1 MHNSPAVPIYPHFVN
16 CVGLT
21 PMAALLPREVFSLR
35 LPGMGLSRD
44 PDLGFHDKT
53 LLQTGFKDTGP
64 PTSKRTRNSSNAVV
78 FSNVS
83 FTGNGILLISGV
95 RRRRLKGVDAIPKTE
110 SRGAATYSLPRKFV
124 VLSSST
130 PNLTIKVL

>member
-78 FSNVS
+78 AFKC
-83 FTGNGILLISGV
+83 FLI
-95 RRRRLKGVDAIPKTE
+95 
-110 SRGAATYSLPRKFV
+110 RKRHSPDQ
-124 VLSSST
+124 LR
-130 PNLTIKVL
+130 PEETIF